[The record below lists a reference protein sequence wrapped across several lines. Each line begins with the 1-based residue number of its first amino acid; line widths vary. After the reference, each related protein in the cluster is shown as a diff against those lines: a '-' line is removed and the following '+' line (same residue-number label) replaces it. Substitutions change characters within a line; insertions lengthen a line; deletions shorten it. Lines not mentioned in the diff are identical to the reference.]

1 MIKWPR
7 KGLVVPLLM
16 GLMAFLILGMAG
28 IGWADTAEPK
38 NESGLEETFDGFGD
52 GIEDGFD
59 DEFEGGDPF
68 ESIDTSDVSEELVE
82 VEDNPLRIGGF
93 VRFETEYAYN
103 KSSQNVSKVKPLIFI
118 ETDYEF
124 NKSVKLKISGQVYYD
139 LSYNIEGRDE
149 YKETNL
155 DDEKQNI
162 ELKDLYFDS
171 KLGEVYSIRI
181 GRQIIAWGD
190 SDYAKITDVVNP
202 RDMTQIG
209 LIDLEDAR
217 LQVTSIRLSA
227 DFESWSINAVTIHE
241 HPGAKLSGQGSDFDY
256 FTLFRSPGIS
266 IKEKDTSD
274 FGFSETSWA
283 LKVSHRFNG
292 GDISFIVANT
302 FDDQPYLRYDGLE
315 SSIMQFT
322 PEYDKFYTYGISSS
336 IAKGSNLF
344 KIEGA
349 YLQDKQLMRNDFLT
363 QISSG
368 LPVAQ
373 VQTHV
378 EKNQISAL
386 LGIENTQFSSL
397 RLNLETQL
405 IHTLNHNSYISGD
418 ENEVRVYFQATK
430 QFMNDALEFDLFWV
444 FMNPGQGNIL
454 RLSSTYDIID
464 GFSIQGG
471 IIFYEAN
478 DSSSNLYSY
487 REMDRLY
494 LRLKY
499 SF

>member
-1 MIKWPR
+1 MVKFSR
-7 KGLVVPLLM
+7 KGIVAPLLLLWVVL
-16 GLMAFLILGMAG
+16 LMLSLAG

-38 NESGLEETFDGFGD
+38 NESGLEEALDGF
-52 GIEDGFD
+52 EDG
-59 DEFEGGDPF
+59 FEGGDPF
-68 ESIDTSDVSEELVE
+68 DSPFDLIDTSDVSEEFVK

-93 VRFETEYAYN
+93 VRLETEYAYN

-118 ETDYEF
+118 ETDYEV
-124 NKSVKLKISGQVYYD
+124 NKTTKLKISGQAYYD
-139 LSYNIEGRDE
+139 ISYDIEGKDE
-149 YKETNL
+149 FKGSNL

-217 LQVTSIRLSA
+217 LQVTSVRFSA
-227 DFESWSINAVTIHE
+227 NFESWSINAVTIHE

-266 IKEKDTSD
+266 IKEKDTPD

-283 LKVSHRFNG
+283 LKVSNSFNG
-292 GDISFIVANT
+292 GDISFIVAST
-302 FDDQPYLRYDGLE
+302 FDDQPYLRYDGFE
-315 SSIMQFT
+315 NSIMQFT
-322 PEYDKFYTYGISSS
+322 PKYDKFYTYGISSS
-336 IAKGSNLF
+336 MAKGSNLF
-344 KIEGA
+344 KIETA
-349 YLQDKQLMRNDFLT
+349 FLQDKKLIRNDFLT

-368 LPVAQ
+368 LPASQ

-378 EKNQISAL
+378 EKNQISTL
-386 LGIENTQFSSL
+386 LGIENTQFSTL
-397 RLNLETQL
+397 RLNLETQW
-405 IHTLNHNSYISGD
+405 IHTLNHNSNISSE
-418 ENEVRVYFQATK
+418 ENEYRVYFQATK
-430 QFMNDALEFDLFWV
+430 QLMNDALELDLFWV

-454 RLSSTYDIID
+454 RLSSTYDIFD

-471 IIFYEAN
+471 LIFYEAN
-478 DSSSNLYSY
+478 DSSSSLYSY
-487 REMDRLY
+487 REMDRLF
-494 LRLKY
+494 LRFKY